1 MQHHRNTCGRQRQ
14 SQQGQHRGGAAA
26 AVIGNPKAQ
35 SAAPGSG
42 QDWTQAA
49 ISIQHAAELL
59 GRWPTNAVGNQKSPH
74 LGRVN
79 LAFEHQLD
87 RCTGFL
93 ATEAGAG
100 VFAAA
105 HLADQFSEQ
114 GAIRTQGIKTL
125 LAASFKRRHG
135 GIRRWI
141 L

>member
-1 MQHHRNTCGRQRQ
+1 
-14 SQQGQHRGGAAA
+14 
-26 AVIGNPKAQ
+26 
-35 SAAPGSG
+35 
-42 QDWTQAA
+42 
-49 ISIQHAAELL
+49 
-59 GRWPTNAVGNQKSPH
+59 
-74 LGRVN
+74 
-79 LAFEHQLD
+79 
-87 RCTGFL
+87 L